1 MKYRLA
7 FISVAL
13 LALAGC
19 ASKSNTEGLKPHQYT
34 MHLTE
39 PVNNANGLSCIHV
52 TEQVVLEQYES
63 EVGDRIFMPKTYR
76 EMKLAICDGGSIPLN
91 RDLIRGTVFERP
103 EVSHAVQ

>member
-7 FISVAL
+7 FTSVAL

-34 MHLTE
+34 MYLTE
-39 PVNNANGLSCIHV
+39 PVNNVNGLSCIHV
-52 TEQVVLEQYES
+52 TEQVVFEEYES
-63 EVGDRIFMPKTYR
+63 PDGNRITVPKTYR

-91 RDLIRGTVFERP
+91 RDLVRGTVFERP